1 MGHDHHH
8 HHHSGDGHIATAF
21 FLNLGFTIIEFV
33 GGFLTNSVA
42 IQSDALHDAGD
53 TASLGLAWYFQRLSK
68 KGGNSKYT
76 FGYKRFNTLGAIIT
90 GVILVV
96 GSIYILAQAIPRI
109 FSPEKTNVEGMMG
122 LAILGVIVNGI
133 AVWRMRQGGKSL
145 NEEMISWHL
154 LEDVLG
160 WVTVLIGSIV
170 MYFFELPWIDPLLSI
185 LITIFILRGVLK
197 NLWKASQIILQASPT
212 DIDVQKVK
220 EVLEKIKGV
229 DNAHHLHLWTLDGET
244 NLFSAH
250 IETDGN
256 QKVVDLKKI
265 KKAIY
270 ESVEDH
276 FHIDH
281 ITLEFESKGEC
292 GEDSTFCK

>member
-8 HHHSGDGHIATAF
+8 HPLGDGHIATAF

-96 GSIYILAQAIPRI
+96 GSVYILTQAVPRL
-109 FSPEKTNVEGMMG
+109 FSPEETNVEGMIG

-160 WVTVLIGSIV
+160 WVTVLVGSII
-170 MYFFELPWIDPLLSI
+170 MYFFDVPWIDPLLSI

-197 NLWKASQIILQASPT
+197 NLWKASQIILQASPA

-220 EVLEKIKGV
+220 DVLEKINGV

-244 NLFSAH
+244 NMLSAH
-250 IETDGN
+250 IETDGD

-270 ESVEDH
+270 ESLEDN

-281 ITLEFESKGEC
+281 ITLEFETEGEC

>member
-8 HHHSGDGHIATAF
+8 HHSGEGHIATAF
-21 FLNLGFTIIEFV
+21 FLNLGFTIIEFI

-96 GSIYILAQAIPRI
+96 GSIYILTEAIPRI
-109 FSPEKTNVEGMMG
+109 FSPEETHVEGMMG

-160 WVTVLIGSIV
+160 WVAVLIGSIV

-197 NLWKASQIILQASPT
+197 NLWKASQIILQASPA
-212 DIDVQKVK
+212 DIDVEKVK

-229 DNAHHLHLWTLDGET
+229 DNAHHLHLWTLDGEA
-244 NLFSAH
+244 NMLSAH
-250 IETDGN
+250 IVTDGN
-256 QKVVDLKKI
+256 QKVVELKNI

-270 ESVEDH
+270 ESIGDH

-281 ITLEFESKGEC
+281 ITLEFETEGEC

>member
-8 HHHSGDGHIATAF
+8 HNHSGNRHIATAF

-68 KGGNSKYT
+68 QGGNSKYT
-76 FGYKRFNTLGAIIT
+76 FGYHRFNTLGAIIT
-90 GVILVV
+90 GVILVA
-96 GSIYILAQAIPRI
+96 GSLYILSEAIPRI
-109 FSPEKTNVEGMMG
+109 FSPEKTNVEGMIG
-122 LAILGVIVNGI
+122 LAVLGVIVNGL
-133 AVWRMRQGGKSL
+133 AVLRMRQGGKSL

-160 WVTVLIGSIV
+160 WVVVLIGSVV
-170 MYFFELPWIDPLLSI
+170 MYFFNLPWIDPLLSI
-185 LITIFILRGVLK
+185 FIAIFILRGVLK
-197 NLWKASQIILQASPT
+197 NLWKASQIILQASPANI
-212 DIDVQKVK
+212 DIQEVK
-220 EVLEKIKGV
+220 KILEEIDGV
-229 DNAHHLHLWTLDGET
+229 DHAHHLHLWTLDGEI

-256 QKVVDLKKI
+256 QKLVDLKKI

-270 ESVEDH
+270 KSLEEH

-281 ITLEFESKGEC
+281 VTLEFETKGEC

>member
-8 HHHSGDGHIATAF
+8 HPLGDGHIATAF

-96 GSIYILAQAIPRI
+96 GSVYILTQAVPRL
-109 FSPEKTNVEGMMG
+109 FSPEETNVEGMIG
-122 LAILGVIVNGI
+122 LAVLGVIVNGI
-133 AVWRMRQGGKSL
+133 AVWKMRQGGKSL

-160 WVTVLIGSIV
+160 WVTVLVGSII
-170 MYFFELPWIDPLLSI
+170 MYFFDVPWIDPLLSI

-197 NLWKASQIILQASPT
+197 NLWKASQIILQASPA

-220 EVLEKIKGV
+220 DVLEKINGV

-244 NLFSAH
+244 NMLSAH
-250 IETDGN
+250 IETDGD

-270 ESVEDH
+270 ESLEDN

-281 ITLEFESKGEC
+281 ITLEFETEGEC

>member
-1 MGHDHHH
+1 M
-8 HHHSGDGHIATAF
+8 I
-21 FLNLGFTIIEFV
+21 
-33 GGFLTNSVA
+33 
-42 IQSDALHDAGD
+42 
-53 TASLGLAWYFQRLSK
+53 
-68 KGGNSKYT
+68 
-76 FGYKRFNTLGAIIT
+76 
-90 GVILVV
+90 
-96 GSIYILAQAIPRI
+96 
-109 FSPEKTNVEGMMG
+109 G
-122 LAILGVIVNGI
+122 LAILGVTVNGI

-160 WVTVLIGSIV
+160 WVAVLLGAIV
-170 MYFFELPWIDPLLSI
+170 MYFFEVPWIDPLLSI
-185 LITIFILRGVLK
+185 LIMVFILRGVLK
-197 NLWKASQIILQASPT
+197 NLWKASQIILQASPA
-212 DIDVQKVK
+212 DLDVQKVK

-244 NLFSAH
+244 NLLSAH

-256 QKVVDLKKI
+256 QKVVDLKSI

-270 ESVEDH
+270 ETLEDH

-281 ITLEFESKGEC
+281 ITLEFETEGEC

>member
-1 MGHDHHH
+1 M
-8 HHHSGDGHIATAF
+8 
-21 FLNLGFTIIEFV
+21 V
-33 GGFLTNSVA
+33 
-42 IQSDALHDAGD
+42 
-53 TASLGLAWYFQRLSK
+53 
-68 KGGNSKYT
+68 
-76 FGYKRFNTLGAIIT
+76 
-90 GVILVV
+90 
-96 GSIYILAQAIPRI
+96 
-109 FSPEKTNVEGMMG
+109 G

-160 WVTVLIGSIV
+160 WVAVLLGGIV
-170 MYFFELPWIDPLLSI
+170 MYFFEVPWIDPLLSI
-185 LITIFILRGVLK
+185 LIMVFILRGVLK
-197 NLWKASQIILQASPT
+197 NLWKASQIILQASPAE
-212 DIDVQKVK
+212 IDVQKVK

-244 NLFSAH
+244 NLLSAH

-256 QKVVDLKKI
+256 QKVVDLKSI

-270 ESVEDH
+270 EMIEDH

-281 ITLEFESKGEC
+281 ITLEFETEGEC

>member
-8 HHHSGDGHIATAF
+8 HHSGEGHIATAF
-21 FLNLGFTIIEFV
+21 FLNLGFTIIEFI

-76 FGYKRFNTLGAIIT
+76 FGYKRFNTLGAITT

-96 GSIYILAQAIPRI
+96 GSIYILTEAIPRI
-109 FSPEKTNVEGMMG
+109 FSPEETHVEGMMG

-160 WVTVLIGSIV
+160 WVAVLIGSIV

-197 NLWKASQIILQASPT
+197 NLWKASQIILQASPA
-212 DIDVQKVK
+212 DIDVEKVK

-229 DNAHHLHLWTLDGET
+229 DNAHHLHLWTLDGEA
-244 NLFSAH
+244 NMLSAH
-250 IETDGN
+250 IVTDGN
-256 QKVVDLKKI
+256 QKVVELKNI

-270 ESVEDH
+270 ESIGDH

-281 ITLEFESKGEC
+281 ITLEFETEGEC

>member
-8 HHHSGDGHIATAF
+8 HHSGEGHIATAF
-21 FLNLGFTIIEFV
+21 FLNLGFTIIEFI

-76 FGYKRFNTLGAIIT
+76 FGYKRFNTLGAITT

-96 GSIYILAQAIPRI
+96 GSIYILTEAIPRI
-109 FSPEKTNVEGMMG
+109 FSPEETHVEGMMG

-133 AVWRMRQGGKSL
+133 AVWRMRKGGKSL

-160 WVTVLIGSIV
+160 WVAVLIGSIV

-197 NLWKASQIILQASPT
+197 NLWKASQIILQASPA
-212 DIDVQKVK
+212 DIDVEKVK

-229 DNAHHLHLWTLDGET
+229 DNAHHLHLWTLDGEA
-244 NLFSAH
+244 NMLSAH
-250 IETDGN
+250 IVTDGN
-256 QKVVDLKKI
+256 QKVVELKNI

-270 ESVEDH
+270 ESIGDH

-281 ITLEFESKGEC
+281 ITLEFETEGEC